1 MRKIQL
7 LDSSLYEDKKTLKKL
22 SYWFKLMNKPNG
34 WHYDLDHLWILKE
47 LKKHK
52 IKPGDTILD
61 AGAGQG
67 ILQYFLCSKGYNV
80 ISLDFSPRLIPEK
93 TKGIFKIHGDGNSKI
108 NYSHDYMEVISYGD
122 GFNGGTLQKRSVL
135 EKLKKFELIKAPQY
149 IIRTLNQIRS
159 NVLCFYQKTF
169 KSNKNF
175 GSIKYIRA
183 PFHEIPIDSNSIDAV
198 VSVSA
203 IEHSD
208 IELFDKNLSEL
219 LRILI
224 PKAPLLI
231 STSASTEKE
240 NFFHIK
246 SSGWCFSLNFLQKH
260 IKPESIQF
268 DVSKTE
274 KSLLNSKLFYDRL
287 DPYYYK
293 DPDAFCFK
301 KKINF
306 FPYLPIGLNVTK

>member
-135 EKLKKFELIKAPQY
+135 EKLKK
-149 IIRTLNQIRS
+149 T
-159 NVLCFYQKTF
+159 
-169 KSNKNF
+169 F
-175 GSIKYIRA
+175 GSDVYESWIKNVDLKREFNHYVVLSA
-183 PFHEIPIDSNSIDAV
+183 PTRFVRDWI
-198 VSVSA
+198 VSRYA
-203 IEHSD
+203 
-208 IELFDKNLSEL
+208 DK
-219 LRILI
+219 ILDQ
-224 PKAPLLI
+224 
-231 STSASTEKE
+231 
-240 NFFHIK
+240 IK
-246 SSGWCFSLNFLQKH
+246 SVKKSIERIEFIIAEEQTKSSKSKFKCVQSL
-260 IKPESIQF
+260 
-268 DVSKTE
+268 VVG
-274 KSLLNSKLFYDRL
+274 KSAL
-287 DPYYYK
+287 
-293 DPDAFCFK
+293 
-301 KKINF
+301 
-306 FPYLPIGLNVTK
+306 